1 MASKPDSA
9 IFAVTLFVQAPEGP
23 NGNVAND
30 NGSGNGNSN
39 RGIDLAWIPEPL
51 QKICLGKTLSQ
62 CGAMDFCIRTTTKTV
77 AMCRN
82 LAIPLSRLP
91 SYPRGMS
98 PPRVMSLSFY
108 KLTPGGPYQPLVDAY
123 KSLPSS
129 GLKRLSMDARIK
141 ARIRYTHSANN
152 DSIRARTGPRHRA
165 VLIAR
170 TLSTRLSHAV
180 IPSEARL
187 GPRRRMR
194 WGKRS
199 RGVVAAGKQPR
210 DGGVASESGTLRSA
224 RPQRGDVRSHAVRQE
239 RSAECAMRCVPA
251 SAKRRSKAMHHAEA
265 AVSQRRGH

>member
-1 MASKPDSA
+1 MIPSAHMQMPHQSCRILPRANASLTRRALALCALIFLPGFPSSFAPGPLGTQSVGAALAQSSFSDGVESGDSA
-9 IFAVTLFVQAPEGP
+9 ELAVTLFVQAPEGP

-30 NGSGNGNSN
+30 NGSGNGNGN

-123 KSLPSS
+123 KSLPRGS
-129 GLKRLSMDARIK
+129 LKRLSMDARIK

-152 DSIRARTGPRHRA
+152 DSIQLEQ
-165 VLIAR
+165 VLA
-170 TLSTRLSHAV
+170 TA
-180 IPSEARL
+180 PF
-187 GPRRRMR
+187 
-194 WGKRS
+194 
-199 RGVVAAGKQPR
+199 
-210 DGGVASESGTLRSA
+210 
-224 RPQRGDVRSHAVRQE
+224 
-239 RSAECAMRCVPA
+239 
-251 SAKRRSKAMHHAEA
+251 
-265 AVSQRRGH
+265 